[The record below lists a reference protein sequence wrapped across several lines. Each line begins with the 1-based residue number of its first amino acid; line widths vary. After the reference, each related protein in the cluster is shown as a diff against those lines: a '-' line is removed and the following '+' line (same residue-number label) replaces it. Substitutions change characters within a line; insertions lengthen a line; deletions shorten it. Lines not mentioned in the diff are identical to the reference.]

1 MRFDEFFLQNKNRI
15 WSKNQRFTELV
26 LVFEASINAQIN
38 GPRRKE
44 TDESDPY
51 QCNVE
56 KPVTK

>member
-1 MRFDEFFLQNKNRI
+1 MRFDEFFSPKQKQDFV
-15 WSKNQRFTELV
+15 KNQRFTELD
-26 LVFEASINAQIN
+26 LQFEASINAQIN

>member
-1 MRFDEFFLQNKNRI
+1 MG
-15 WSKNQRFTELV
+15 
-26 LVFEASINAQIN
+26 N